1 MDNFFLEPVSS
12 FEYKSLPENA
22 PLWVTHT
29 KKWADVLEKTYPQI
43 KGYIAADSR
52 TIGPDCSFMPIY
64 RIKRLYNRTSWLSI
78 PYSTIS
84 DPVFNGTSSG
94 ISILKAITSHP
105 LTHNCKIEIRALN
118 QLQYPSDF
126 LQKSEYLCHQ
136 LFLNKSEDEIF
147 RSFHRT
153 AVQVHIRKSLESG
166 LRLKIASSLNDVMQF
181 YQIYVK
187 MRKELGLP
195 PQPFAF
201 YKNMWNELN
210 PHNIELLIA
219 EYEGRAVAGMWIIK
233 NRWLYSFEYLARA
246 CKNDKMRCAH
256 FLYWHGIKR
265 ALQSNTAVVSFSRT
279 SSKNTGLLE
288 FKRRWGTVELP
299 YLDLSYP
306 AIHCKIREEQ
316 FIFRIMKKLSPK
328 LSSPLF
334 QLLGEIIYRFI

>member
-1 MDNFFLEPVSS
+1 MNNFLFEPVSS

-29 KKWADVLEKTYPQI
+29 KKWSDILEKTYPQI

-52 TIGPDCSFMPIY
+52 IIGPGCSFMPIY
-64 RIKRLYNRTSWLSI
+64 RIKRFYKSASWLSI

-84 DPVFNGTSSG
+84 DPVFNGTASG
-94 ISILKAITSHP
+94 ISILKAIISNP
-105 LTHNCKIEIRALN
+105 LTRNCEIEIRALN

-126 LQKSEYLCHQ
+126 LQKSEYYCHQ
-136 LFLNKSEDEIF
+136 LILNKSEDEIF

-166 LRLKIASSLNDVMQF
+166 LSLKIASSLNDVIQF
-181 YQIYVK
+181 YRIYVK

-201 YKNMWNELN
+201 YKNMWNELYPDN
-210 PHNIELLIA
+210 LELLIA
-219 EYEGRAVAGMWIIK
+219 EYEGRVVAGMWIIK

-246 CKNDKMRCAH
+246 CKNDKLRCTH

-279 SSKNTGLLE
+279 SAKNTGLLE

-299 YLDLSYP
+299 YLDLIYP
-306 AIHCKIREEQ
+306 AIYSKTREDRL
-316 FIFRIMKKLSPK
+316 IFRFMRKVSPK
-328 LSSPLF
+328 LPSPLF
-334 QLLGEIIYRFI
+334 QLLGEIIYRTI